1 MRDSGTPATGQ
12 RQARRNRR
20 HVVATA
26 HEIAPGERKIVTVA
40 GRSIGIF
47 NVGGEFFALRN
58 RCPHQGGALCRGQL
72 WGVLRSE
79 APGEFQ
85 YDPSREILACPWH
98 GWEFHIRTG
107 QSWCT
112 PARLRVRRY
121 QVAQVS
127 ADQLAEGE
135 LGEGELGEGELA
147 EGELGERAP
156 AAPEQPAGEPPDG
169 KRSDGERLAAAPP
182 AAEPAAA
189 ATAAEHPAAEHP
201 AAEHPAAEHPAAEH
215 PAAEH
220 PAAEHPAA
228 EHPAAEHPAAERP
241 AAEHPAAEHP
251 AAEPQAGERR
261 ASERRALAGQDPP
274 APAPGMVKGPYVA
287 ETYPVA
293 RHGAYLVVEM
303 PDR

>member
-1 MRDSGTPATGQ
+1 MRNSGTPATGQ

-26 HEIAPGERKIVTVA
+26 DEIAPGERKIVTVA

-112 PARLRVRRY
+112 PERLRVRRY

-135 LGEGELGEGELA
+135 LA
-147 EGELGERAP
+147 QGELGERGP
-156 AAPEQPAGEPPDG
+156 AAPERPAGEPPGG
-169 KRSDGERLAAAPP
+169 KRPSGKRLAAAPP

-189 ATAAEHPAAEHP
+189 EPAVAEHPAA
-201 AAEHPAAEHPAAEH
+201 
-215 PAAEH
+215 
-220 PAAEHPAA
+220 
-228 EHPAAEHPAAERP
+228 
-241 AAEHPAAEHP
+241 
-251 AAEPQAGERR
+251 ERR
-261 ASERRALAGQDPP
+261 ASERRAGERPASERRAVHGQDPP

>member
-20 HVVATA
+20 HVVAA
-26 HEIAPGERKIVTVA
+26 ADEIAPGERKIVTVA

-135 LGEGELGEGELA
+135 LAKGELA
-147 EGELGERAP
+147 EGELGEHAP
-156 AAPEQPAGEPPDG
+156 AAPDQPAGEPPDG
-169 KRSDGERLAAAPP
+169 KRSAGERPAAAPP

-189 ATAAEHPAAEHP
+189 ATALRQP
-201 AAEHPAAEHPAAEH
+201 
-215 PAAEH
+215 
-220 PAAEHPAA
+220 
-228 EHPAAEHPAAERP
+228 
-241 AAEHPAAEHP
+241 
-251 AAEPQAGERR
+251 
-261 ASERRALAGQDPP
+261 ASERRAVAGQDPP

-303 PDR
+303 PDRSASAPQTRRASASTAKQQR

>member
-1 MRDSGTPATGQ
+1 MRNSGTPATGQ

-26 HEIAPGERKIVTVA
+26 DEIAPGERKIVTVA

-112 PARLRVRRY
+112 PERLRVRRY

-135 LGEGELGEGELA
+135 LA
-147 EGELGERAP
+147 QGELGERGP
-156 AAPEQPAGEPPDG
+156 AAPERPAGEPPGG
-169 KRSDGERLAAAPP
+169 KRQAARCGATGCRAGRCRAGRCRAPRCRASGFRAPSRPWSGSTGAGAGNGQGPVRRRDLPGSAARRLPGRRDAGPLNIFCTRSIGSRVRLSVLCVMTHGWTCCGSRRRPLPDGESGMPCPLTQLPH
-182 AAEPAAA
+182 
-189 ATAAEHPAAEHP
+189 T
-201 AAEHPAAEHPAAEH
+201 
-215 PAAEH
+215 
-220 PAAEHPAA
+220 
-228 EHPAAEHPAAERP
+228 
-241 AAEHPAAEHP
+241 
-251 AAEPQAGERR
+251 GR
-261 ASERRALAGQDPP
+261 AN
-274 APAPGMVKGPYVA
+274 
-287 ETYPVA
+287 
-293 RHGAYLVVEM
+293 
-303 PDR
+303 

>member
-26 HEIAPGERKIVTVA
+26 DEIAPGERKIVTVA

-47 NVGGEFFALRN
+47 NVGGKFFALRN

-135 LGEGELGEGELA
+135 LA
-147 EGELGERAP
+147 EGELGELARASWPRASWPRASWANVPRPPPTSPP
-156 AAPEQPAGEPPDG
+156 ANRLTA
-169 KRSDGERLAAAPP
+169 SDRLASGPLRRYRLPNRPP
-182 AAEPAAA
+182 LLPLFGSLLPSAEPSLVRIHRRRRREWSRAR
-189 ATAAEHPAAEHP
+189 TSP
-201 AAEHPAAEHPAAEH
+201 
-215 PAAEH
+215 
-220 PAAEHPAA
+220 
-228 EHPAAEHPAAERP
+228 RP
-241 AAEHPAAEHP
+241 T
-251 AAEPQAGERR
+251 R
-261 ASERRALAGQDPP
+261 
-274 APAPGMVKGPYVA
+274 
-287 ETYPVA
+287 
-293 RHGAYLVVEM
+293 
-303 PDR
+303 